1 MVSRSL
7 EMIKKSS
14 ETNEKPLQ
22 THFVVLA
29 SCIDRTYHKRKCLEP
44 SLREVLTGRMWE
56 RRQPLLKLRI
66 RSWLDLPHRR
76 LQLFFCETSYNLPTI
91 SFSLSVHE
99 GRAERPRLVTTNQAL
114 LSMMGYEPISR
125 PIRGGHWL
133 RGGRSL
139 IFMQEKQKKNA
150 RKLQCTWLIE
160 GLGGVSNQCASYEA
174 GLEIFT

>member
-1 MVSRSL
+1 MVSQNL

-22 THFVVLA
+22 THFVVPA

-76 LQLFFCETSYNLPTI
+76 LQLFFCETSYNLLTI

-125 PIRGGHWL
+125 PIRE
-133 RGGRSL
+133 RSL
-139 IFMQEKQKKNA
+139 IKRREVTNFYAGKTEEK
-150 RKLQCTWLIE
+150 CTQITE
-160 GLGGVSNQCASYEA
+160 GLGGVSNQCVSYEA